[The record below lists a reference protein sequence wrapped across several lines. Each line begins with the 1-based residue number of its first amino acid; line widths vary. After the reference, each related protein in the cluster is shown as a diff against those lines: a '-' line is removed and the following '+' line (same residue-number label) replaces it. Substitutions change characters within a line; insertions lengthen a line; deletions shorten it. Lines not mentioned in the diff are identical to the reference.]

1 VFGNQLEERGRMA
14 TTASYAGHAGHAA
27 HAGHASDAA
36 MPERGR
42 VTGLLRRVRELN
54 LTWREVTRAS
64 FPTGM
69 SGLAVLTLAEQR
81 GDLRVSDL
89 AACAHVGVSTMS
101 RHVTE
106 LTTAGLLERVHGPG
120 DGRTHM
126 VRLTDKGRAEIE
138 QARATITARLAPL
151 LDGWTK
157 HDVDHLAGQLERLI
171 RDLAATGGTPERTP

>member
-1 VFGNQLEERGRMA
+1 MA
-14 TTASYAGHAGHAA
+14 TTATEAIPATA
-27 HAGHASDAA
+27 
-36 MPERGR
+36 PERER
-42 VTGLLRRVRELN
+42 VMGLLRRVRELT
-54 LTWREVTRAS
+54 LTWREVTRTS
-64 FPTGM
+64 FPTGI

-106 LTTAGLLERVHGPG
+106 LTAAGLLERVLGPG

-151 LDGWTK
+151 LDGWTE
-157 HDVDHLAGQLERLI
+157 HDVDHLAGQLARLI
-171 RDLAATGGTPERTP
+171 HDLAAPGGPPERTP

>member
-1 VFGNQLEERGRMA
+1 VVDMPPTA
-14 TTASYAGHAGHAA
+14 TQATQAGA
-27 HAGHASDAA
+27 
-36 MPERGR
+36 PERER
-42 VTGLLRRVRELN
+42 VIGLLRRVRELN
-54 LTWREVTRAS
+54 LTWRELTKGS

-69 SGLAVLTLAEQR
+69 SGLAVLTLAERR

-106 LTTAGLLERVHGPG
+106 LTTAGLLERVLGPG

-138 QARATITARLAPL
+138 RVRATMTTRLAPL
-151 LDGWTK
+151 LDGWTED
-157 HDVDHLAGQLERLI
+157 DVDHLAGQLDRLI
-171 RDLAATGGTPERTP
+171 HDLAATGGTPERTP

>member
-1 VFGNQLEERGRMA
+1 MA
-14 TTASYAGHAGHAA
+14 TTATEAIPATA
-27 HAGHASDAA
+27 
-36 MPERGR
+36 PERER
-42 VTGLLRRVRELN
+42 VMGLLRRVRELT
-54 LTWREVTRAS
+54 LTWREVTRTS
-64 FPTGM
+64 FPTGI

-106 LTTAGLLERVHGPG
+106 LTTAGLLERVLGPG

-151 LDGWTK
+151 LDGWTE
-157 HDVDHLAGQLERLI
+157 HDVDHLAGQLARLI
-171 RDLAATGGTPERTP
+171 HDLAAPGGPPERTP

>member
-1 VFGNQLEERGRMA
+1 M
-14 TTASYAGHAGHAA
+14 
-27 HAGHASDAA
+27 
-36 MPERGR
+36 
-42 VTGLLRRVRELN
+42 GLLREVRELT
-54 LTWREVTRAS
+54 LTWREVTRSS

-106 LTTAGLLERVHGPG
+106 LTTAGLLERVLGPG

-126 VRLTDKGRAEIE
+126 VRLTDTGRAEIE
-138 QARATITARLAPL
+138 RARATVTGRLAPL
-151 LDGWTK
+151 LDGWTED
-157 HDVDHLAGQLERLI
+157 DVDHLAGQLDRLI
-171 RDLAATGGTPERTP
+171 HDLAATGGTAERTP

>member
-1 VFGNQLEERGRMA
+1 MA
-14 TTASYAGHAGHAA
+14 TTATTQATRVAP
-27 HAGHASDAA
+27 DR
-36 MPERGR
+36 ER
-42 VTGLLRRVRELN
+42 VIGLLRRVRELS
-54 LTWREVTRAS
+54 LTWREVTKRS
-64 FPTGM
+64 FPTGI

-106 LTTAGLLERVHGPG
+106 LTTAGLLERVLGPG

-138 QARATITARLAPL
+138 QVRATMTARLAPL
-151 LDGWTK
+151 LDTWTED
-157 HDVDHLAGQLERLI
+157 DVDHLASQLDRLI
-171 RDLAATGGTPERTP
+171 HDLAATSGTPERTL

>member
-1 VFGNQLEERGRMA
+1 MA
-14 TTASYAGHAGHAA
+14 PTATRVPRATEAVP
-27 HAGHASDAA
+27 
-36 MPERGR
+36 PERER
-42 VTGLLRRVRELN
+42 VMGLLRRVRELN
-54 LTWREVTRAS
+54 LTWREVTRTS

-69 SGLAVLTLAEQR
+69 SGLAVLNLADQK

-106 LTTAGLLERVHGPG
+106 LTTAGLLERVLGPG

-138 QARATITARLAPL
+138 QARATVTARLARL
-151 LDGWTK
+151 LDGWTED
-157 HDVDHLAGQLERLI
+157 DVDHLAGQLDRLI
-171 RDLAATGGTPERTP
+171 HDLAAISGSPERTP

>member
-1 VFGNQLEERGRMA
+1 MA
-14 TTASYAGHAGHAA
+14 TTASPAA
-27 HAGHASDAA
+27 
-36 MPERGR
+36 PERER
-42 VTGLLRRVRELN
+42 VMGLLRQVRELT
-54 LTWREVTRAS
+54 LTWREVTRTS
-64 FPTGM
+64 FPTGI

-106 LTTAGLLERVHGPG
+106 LTSGGLLERVLGPG

-138 QARATITARLAPL
+138 QARATVTARLAPL
-151 LDGWTK
+151 LDGWTED
-157 HDVDHLAGQLERLI
+157 DVDHLAGQLDRLI
-171 RDLAATGGTPERTP
+171 RDLAATGGNPERTP

>member
-1 VFGNQLEERGRMA
+1 MA
-14 TTASYAGHAGHAA
+14 AA
-27 HAGHASDAA
+27 PAPVSQAA
-36 MPERGR
+36 PERER
-42 VTGLLRRVRELN
+42 VISLLRRVRDLT
-54 LTWREVTRAS
+54 LTWRDVTRTS

-106 LTTAGLLERVHGPG
+106 LTTAGLLDRVLAPG

-126 VRLTDKGRAEIE
+126 VRLTDQGRAELE
-138 QARATITARLAPL
+138 VARAAVTDRLAPL
-151 LDGWTK
+151 LDGWTED
-157 HDVDHLAGQLERLI
+157 DVERLAGQLDRLTH
-171 RDLAATGGTPERTP
+171 DLAATGGTPERNA